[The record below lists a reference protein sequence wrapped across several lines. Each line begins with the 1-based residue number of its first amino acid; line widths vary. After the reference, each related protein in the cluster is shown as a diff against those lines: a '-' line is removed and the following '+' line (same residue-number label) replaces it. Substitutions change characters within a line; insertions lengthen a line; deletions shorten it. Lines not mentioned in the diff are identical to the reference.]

1 MYGAVLDTSRLNLRP
16 CELNDLEPLHSLWTE
31 PGVRRFLLDDRLI
44 SQSDAEAYIRF
55 SLDCFA
61 NHGFGFWV
69 FGLKRESAILGFC
82 GFRIIEEAAEP
93 ELLYGLTEQHWGRGL
108 AAEAASAIVNFG
120 FAARGLKRVIAVAD
134 TANQSSISVM
144 KRIGL
149 LYDGREITPEFDRTS
164 YSITQETWRE
174 RTLQGPAPNL
184 EERSEAV
191 GVFEGQHNAVYEPAV
206 EIQPL
211 SQE

>member
-1 MYGAVLDTSRLNLRP
+1 MYAAVLNTSRLNLRP
-16 CELNDLEPLHSLWTE
+16 CELNDLHELHQLWTE

-44 SQSDAEAYIRF
+44 SQSDAEAYIRL

-69 FGLKRESAILGFC
+69 FRLKGEGGILGFC
-82 GFRIIEEAAEP
+82 GFRIIEDAAEP

-108 AAEAASAIVNFG
+108 TAEAASAIVDFG
-120 FAARGLKRVIAVAD
+120 FAARGLKHIVAVAD

-144 KRIGL
+144 KRVGL
-149 LYDGREITPEFDRTS
+149 RFEGREITPEFDRTS
-164 YSITQETWRE
+164 YSITREKWQE
-174 RTLQGPAPNL
+174 RTLQGPAPTL
-184 EERSEAV
+184 EERSEAAE
-191 GVFEGQHNAVYEPAV
+191 VFEGQNSAVYEPVV

-211 SQE
+211 SRE